1 MSVTT
6 LAELSLPR
14 EWRDR
19 LYGLVVAQPLFVVAI
34 LELVF
39 GRDWEGSNEPG
50 DLVRELTKMAGAA
63 GEKAIN
69 DVAWSTAVRAA
80 WRDGTPGRDR
90 INVVIEVQSTVD
102 RGMPFRV
109 MQYEGM
115 RARLLQEGG
124 QYPVQRIRTVV
135 LYTEE
140 KPWDARL
147 DAGESFADL
156 MVDSRPRV
164 VYELVDLHRL
174 EAEPGTRNLVRL
186 LAGVVRG
193 DSLESL
199 ARAVRAL
206 AERVAELGDGQL
218 EQSLFA
224 LVRAQGSEK
233 WPEFDWNR
241 CENLAELVRQLE
253 EGEMTWP
260 EKWIEQMRPQ
270 FEERLRGELE
280 PKVTEQL
287 QAAVEA
293 KLRGELEPRLAEQLQ
308 PEVEAKLAEQ
318 LQAAVEAK
326 LAEQLQAAVEAKL
339 AEQLQAAVEAK
350 LAEDLRPDVEGK
362 LRAELL
368 PRVEKELRDELREAH
383 REE

>member
-287 QAAVEA
+287 QSAVEA

-308 PEVEAKLAEQ
+308 PE
-318 LQAAVEAK
+318 
-326 LAEQLQAAVEAKL
+326 VEAKL

>member
-1 MSVTT
+1 
-6 LAELSLPR
+6 
-14 EWRDR
+14 
-19 LYGLVVAQPLFVVAI
+19 
-34 LELVF
+34 
-39 GRDWEGSNEPG
+39 
-50 DLVRELTKMAGAA
+50 
-63 GEKAIN
+63 
-69 DVAWSTAVRAA
+69 
-80 WRDGTPGRDR
+80 
-90 INVVIEVQSTVD
+90 
-102 RGMPFRV
+102 
-109 MQYEGM
+109 
-115 RARLLQEGG
+115 
-124 QYPVQRIRTVV
+124 
-135 LYTEE
+135 
-140 KPWDARL
+140 
-147 DAGESFADL
+147 

-287 QAAVEA
+287 QSAVEA

-308 PEVEAKLAEQ
+308 PE
-318 LQAAVEAK
+318 VEAK

>member
-1 MSVTT
+1 MSATT
-6 LAELSLPR
+6 LAELALPR

-19 LYGLVVAQPLFVVAI
+19 LYGEVVSQPLFMVAI

-50 DLVRELTKMAGAA
+50 ELALERTKMTGAA
-63 GEKAIN
+63 GEKAVN

-90 INVVIEVQSTVD
+90 IFVVIEVQSTVD

-115 RARLLQEGG
+115 RARHLQVRG
-124 QYPVQRIRTVV
+124 QYPVPRIRTVV

-147 DAGESFADL
+147 DTGESFADL

-174 EAEPGTRNLVRL
+174 ELEPGTRNLVRL

-193 DSLESL
+193 DTLEGL

-206 AERVAELGDGQL
+206 AERVAELGDGKL
-218 EQSLFA
+218 EESLFA

-233 WPEFDWNR
+233 WPDFEWKR

-270 FEERLRGELE
+270 FEERLRRELE

-287 QAAVEA
+287 
-293 KLRGELEPRLAEQLQ
+293 
-308 PEVEAKLAEQ
+308 
-318 LQAAVEAK
+318 
-326 LAEQLQAAVEAKL
+326 
-339 AEQLQAAVEAK
+339 
-350 LAEDLRPDVEGK
+350 
-362 LRAELL
+362 RAELL
-368 PRVEKELRDELREAH
+368 PTVKEELRAELREAL

>member
-1 MSVTT
+1 MSATT
-6 LAELSLPR
+6 LAEHALPR

-115 RARLLQEGG
+115 RARLLQDGG

-241 CENLAELVRQLE
+241 CENLGELVRQLE

-280 PKVTEQL
+280 PK
-287 QAAVEA
+287 
-293 KLRGELEPRLAEQLQ
+293 LRGELEPRLSEQLQ
-308 PEVEAKLAEQ
+308 P
-318 LQAAVEAK
+318 AVEAK
-326 LAEQLQAAVEAKL
+326 LAEQLQP
-339 AEQLQAAVEAK
+339 AVEAK
-350 LAEDLRPDVEGK
+350 LAEDLRPDVERKLQPAVEAKLEEQLRPDVERK

-368 PRVEKELRDELREAH
+368 PTVKEELRAELGEAH

>member
-1 MSVTT
+1 MSATT
-6 LAELSLPR
+6 LAELALPR

-19 LYGLVVAQPLFVVAI
+19 LYGEVVAQPLFVVAI

-50 DLVRELTKMAGAA
+50 DLVRERTKMIGAA
-63 GEKAIN
+63 GEKAVN

-115 RARLLQEGG
+115 RARLLQDRG
-124 QYPVQRIRTVV
+124 QYPVPRIRTVV

-193 DSLESL
+193 DTLESL

-206 AERVAELGDGQL
+206 AERVAELGDGKL

-270 FEERLRGELE
+270 FEERLRRELE

-287 QAAVEA
+287 
-293 KLRGELEPRLAEQLQ
+293 
-308 PEVEAKLAEQ
+308 
-318 LQAAVEAK
+318 
-326 LAEQLQAAVEAKL
+326 
-339 AEQLQAAVEAK
+339 
-350 LAEDLRPDVEGK
+350 RPDVERK

-368 PRVEKELRDELREAH
+368 PTVKEELRAELRETH

>member
-1 MSVTT
+1 MSATT
-6 LAELSLPR
+6 LAEHALPR

-193 DSLESL
+193 DTLESL
-199 ARAVRAL
+199 ARAVRVL
-206 AERVAELGDGQL
+206 AERVAELGDGKL

-224 LVRAQGSEK
+224 LVQAQGSEK
-233 WPEFDWNR
+233 WPEFDWKR

-280 PKVTEQL
+280 PKLRGEL
-287 QAAVEA
+287 EP
-293 KLRGELEPRLAEQLQ
+293 KLRGELEPKLRGELEPKLQ
-308 PEVEAKLAEQ
+308 P
-318 LQAAVEAK
+318 AVEAK
-326 LAEQLQAAVEAKL
+326 LQRELEPKVTEQ
-339 AEQLQAAVEAK
+339 
-350 LAEDLRPDVEGK
+350 LRPDVERK

-368 PRVEKELRDELREAH
+368 PRVEKKLLDELREAH

>member
-1 MSVTT
+1 MSATT
-6 LAELSLPR
+6 LAEHALPR

-280 PKVTEQL
+280 PKLRGEL
-287 QAAVEA
+287 EP
-293 KLRGELEPRLAEQLQ
+293 KLRGELEPKLRREMEPKLQREMEPKLQ
-308 PEVEAKLAEQ
+308 P
-318 LQAAVEAK
+318 AVEAK
-326 LAEQLQAAVEAKL
+326 LQRELEPKVTEQ
-339 AEQLQAAVEAK
+339 
-350 LAEDLRPDVEGK
+350 LRPDVERK

-368 PRVEKELRDELREAH
+368 PRVEKKLLDELREAH

>member
-193 DSLESL
+193 DTLESL
-199 ARAVRAL
+199 ARAVRVL
-206 AERVAELGDGQL
+206 AERVAELGDGKL

-224 LVRAQGSEK
+224 LVQAQGSEK
-233 WPEFDWNR
+233 WPEFDWKR

-280 PKVTEQL
+280 PKLRGEL
-287 QAAVEA
+287 EP
-293 KLRGELEPRLAEQLQ
+293 KLRGELEPKLRGELEPKLRREMEPKLQ
-308 PEVEAKLAEQ
+308 P
-318 LQAAVEAK
+318 AVEAK
-326 LAEQLQAAVEAKL
+326 LQRELEPKVTEQ
-339 AEQLQAAVEAK
+339 
-350 LAEDLRPDVEGK
+350 LRPDVERK

-368 PRVEKELRDELREAH
+368 PRVEKKLLDELREAH

>member
-1 MSVTT
+1 MSDATV
-6 LAELSLPR
+6 AERPLVR

-19 LYGLVVAQPLFVVAI
+19 LNEQVVTQPLLMVVAMRVAFG
-34 LELVF
+34 LDRDGRNEL
-39 GRDWEGSNEPG
+39 G
-50 DLVRELTKMAGAA
+50 DLLRERTERTGA
-63 GEKAIN
+63 EVEEAIN

-115 RARLLQEGG
+115 RARLLQDRG
-124 QYPVQRIRTVV
+124 QYPVPRIRTVV

-193 DSLESL
+193 DTLESL

-206 AERVAELGDGQL
+206 AERVAELGDGKL

-270 FEERLRGELE
+270 FEERLRRELE
-280 PKVTEQL
+280 PKLRREYQ
-287 QAAVEA
+287 E
-293 KLRGELEPRLAEQLQ
+293 KLRLGLAEELRQELAAELRQDLAEGLQ
-308 PEVEAKLAEQ
+308 PDAERKL
-318 LQAAVEAK
+318 L
-326 LAEQLQAAVEAKL
+326 
-339 AEQLQAAVEAK
+339 
-350 LAEDLRPDVEGK
+350 
-362 LRAELL
+362 AELL
-368 PRVEKELRDELREAH
+368 PRVEKKLLGELREPH

>member
-1 MSVTT
+1 M
-6 LAELSLPR
+6 
-14 EWRDR
+14 
-19 LYGLVVAQPLFVVAI
+19 
-34 LELVF
+34 
-39 GRDWEGSNEPG
+39 
-50 DLVRELTKMAGAA
+50 
-63 GEKAIN
+63 
-69 DVAWSTAVRAA
+69 RAA

-90 INVVIEVQSTVD
+90 IFVVIEVQSTGGPGDAVPGD
-102 RGMPFRV
+102 A
-109 MQYEGM
+109 
-115 RARLLQEGG
+115 ARRHARPAFAGSG
-124 QYPVQRIRTVV
+124 QYPVPRIRTVV

-147 DAGESFADL
+147 DTGESFADL

-174 EAEPGTRNLVRL
+174 ELEPGTRNLVRL

-193 DSLESL
+193 DTLEGL

-206 AERVAELGDGQL
+206 AERVAELGDGKL
-218 EQSLFA
+218 EESLFA

-233 WPEFDWNR
+233 WPDFEWKR

-270 FEERLRGELE
+270 FEERLRRELE

-287 QAAVEA
+287 
-293 KLRGELEPRLAEQLQ
+293 
-308 PEVEAKLAEQ
+308 
-318 LQAAVEAK
+318 
-326 LAEQLQAAVEAKL
+326 
-339 AEQLQAAVEAK
+339 
-350 LAEDLRPDVEGK
+350 
-362 LRAELL
+362 RAELL
-368 PRVEKELRDELREAH
+368 PTVKEELRAELREAH

>member
-1 MSVTT
+1 MSATT
-6 LAELSLPR
+6 LAEHALPR

-280 PKVTEQL
+280 PK
-287 QAAVEA
+287 
-293 KLRGELEPRLAEQLQ
+293 LRGELEPRLSEQLQ
-308 PEVEAKLAEQ
+308 P
-318 LQAAVEAK
+318 AVEAK
-326 LAEQLQAAVEAKL
+326 LAEQLQP
-339 AEQLQAAVEAK
+339 AVEAK
-350 LAEDLRPDVEGK
+350 LAEDLRPDVERKLQPAVEAKLEEQLRPDVERK

-368 PRVEKELRDELREAH
+368 PTVKEELRAELGEAH

>member
-1 MSVTT
+1 MSATT
-6 LAELSLPR
+6 LAEHALPR

-63 GEKAIN
+63 GEKAVN

-206 AERVAELGDGQL
+206 AERVAELGDGKL

-280 PKVTEQL
+280 PRLSEQL
-287 QAAVEA
+287 QPAVEA
-293 KLRGELEPRLAEQLQ
+293 KLRGELEPRVTEQLQ
-308 PEVEAKLAEQ
+308 P
-318 LQAAVEAK
+318 AVEAK
-326 LAEQLQAAVEAKL
+326 LRREFHEKLRLGLAKELRQEL
-339 AEQLQAAVEAK
+339 AEGLHPDAERK
-350 LAEDLRPDVEGK
+350 LL
-362 LRAELL
+362 AELL
-368 PRVEKELRDELREAH
+368 RRVEKKLLGELREAH

>member
-287 QAAVEA
+287 QSAVEA